1 MANRR
6 RHVSFGLTRLSY
18 TVRSTTKPVP
28 GAGAASTRGGAS
40 AGLSSRLTLLASL
53 VGVAIAAEP
62 YVAILETLI
71 RYAFRT
77 HPDASSSALG
87 LKEG

>member
-1 MANRR
+1 MSR
-6 RHVSFGLTRLSY
+6 GLTRRSY
-18 TVRSTTKPVP
+18 AVLLTTKPVP
-28 GAGAASTRGGAS
+28 GAGAASTRGGGAS
-40 AGLSSRLTLLASL
+40 AGLSSGLTLLASL

-77 HPDASSSALG
+77 HPDAGSSALG

>member
-1 MANRR
+1 M
-6 RHVSFGLTRLSY
+6 
-18 TVRSTTKPVP
+18 
-28 GAGAASTRGGAS
+28 RGGAS
-40 AGLSSRLTLLASL
+40 TGLSSRLTLLASL

-62 YVAILETLI
+62 NVAILETLI

-77 HPDASSSALG
+77 HPDASSNALC